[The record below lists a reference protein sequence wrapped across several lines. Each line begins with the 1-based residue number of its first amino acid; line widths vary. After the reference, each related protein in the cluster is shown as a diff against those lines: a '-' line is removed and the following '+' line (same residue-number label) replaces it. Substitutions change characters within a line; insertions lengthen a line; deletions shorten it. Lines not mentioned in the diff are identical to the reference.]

1 MEILR
6 LICVFEVGVL
16 SGVAVM
22 CLFQGD
28 EYEEVQEE

>member
-16 SGVAVM
+16 FGVAVM
-22 CLFQGD
+22 RLFQGD